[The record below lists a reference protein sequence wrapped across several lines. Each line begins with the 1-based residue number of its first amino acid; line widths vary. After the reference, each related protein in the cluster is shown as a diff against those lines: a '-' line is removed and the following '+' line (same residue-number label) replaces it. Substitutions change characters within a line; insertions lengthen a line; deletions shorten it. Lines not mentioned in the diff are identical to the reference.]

1 MWNDLI
7 QARLN
12 GGLYDLW
19 WNSEFTTDEFLVF
32 SMMKCFY
39 YFHWKKKPSYI
50 HKIRNVHTKLY
61 MIQQFLRKQ
70 IHINCGNLKTHQYD
84 NISNTIVNRLSLSL
98 LPYLLTIY
106 PVLHLWCHQITACDF
121 TFEVYSSWCKTHN
134 MILFIYNLFSFG
146 QQKRM
151 ELEAE
156 KLKDRST
163 EFWGMPYLPDVTK
176 FVDVLSIIF

>member
-1 MWNDLI
+1 MVGFMICDEILSLQ
-7 QARLN
+7 QASFWSS
-12 GGLYDLW
+12 LW
-19 WNSEFTTDEFLVF
+19 WSVF
-32 SMMKCFY
+32 IIFIEKEL
-39 YFHWKKKPSYI
+39 SYI

-70 IHINCGNLKTHQYD
+70 IHINCGNLKTHQYAEHQYD
-84 NISNTIVNRLSLSL
+84 NISNTTVNRLPLSL

-106 PVLHLWCHQITACDF
+106 PVLYLWCHQITACDF
-121 TFEVYSSWCKTHN
+121 TFEVHSSWCKTHN
-134 MILFIYNLFSFG
+134 MIFLIYNLFSFG

-156 KLKDRST
+156 QLKDRST